1 MSGHAA
7 AWRGATSIDVHAHCV
22 PVGVADVLR
31 REGGRYGIEIGEQ
44 DGKKYAVVAGRV
56 RTGVLR
62 NDLSDLAYRLEA
74 MDRGGIDVQLL
85 SSWIDMTA
93 YALPGDVGARYA
105 RMFNEGLAAT
115 AAEAP
120 GRFDFLCT
128 VPLQDPDRGVDE
140 LRHAVG
146 TLGAVGVELAT
157 TIDGRELDDPAFEPF
172 WAAAEELRCLVLLHP
187 YNSLAGR
194 DVSRYFLGN
203 LVGNPAES
211 TIAIAHL
218 IFGGVLE
225 RHPGLR
231 ICMVHGGGFA
241 PYQLGR
247 WDHGYGRNAR
257 GAAVNLTRAPSEWLA
272 QLHHDTVLHSPAALK
287 FLVDTVGAERVVLG
301 SDHPFEMGD
310 ADPLGTLRQVP
321 GLTDEQR
328 AAISAGNVQ
337 RLLAE
342 VRR

>member
-1 MSGHAA
+1 MRSPQPGWA
-7 AWRGATSIDVHAHCV
+7 GASSIDVHAHCV
-22 PVGVADVLR
+22 PVGVVDTLL

-44 DGKKYAVVAGRV
+44 DGRRYAVVAGRV

-62 NDLSDLAYRLEA
+62 EDLSSTAYRLET
-74 MDRGGIDVQLL
+74 MDRARIDVQIL
-85 SSWIDMTA
+85 SSWVDMTA
-93 YALPGDVGARYA
+93 YALPDEAGARYA
-105 RMFNEGLAAT
+105 RMFNEALAAT
-115 AAEAP
+115 AQEAP
-120 GRFDFLCT
+120 GRFETLCT
-128 VPLQDPDRGVDE
+128 VPLQDPASAVEE

-146 TLGAVGVELAT
+146 TLGMVGVELAT
-157 TIDGRELDDPAFEPF
+157 TVDGRELDDPAFEPF

-187 YNSLAGR
+187 YASLSGR
-194 DVSRYFLGN
+194 DLSRYFLAN

-247 WDHGYGRNAR
+247 WDHGFGRDAR
-257 GAAVNLTRAPSEWLA
+257 GAAAHLTRAPGEWLA
-272 QLHHDTVLHSPAALK
+272 EIHHDTVLHSPAAVR
-287 FLVDTVGAERVVLG
+287 FLMDTVGTHRVVLG

-310 ADPLGTLRQVP
+310 ADPLGTLERVP
-321 GLTDEQR
+321 GLTDEER
-328 AAISAGNVQ
+328 TAVSAGNLQ
-337 RLLAE
+337 RLLAD